1 MQYTENYEKNFADDG
16 DRAPIND
23 ELWEGGW
30 REIVGG
36 VNGYPTSAQ
45 FNEVCGRPD
54 RKANELKKNKIDL
67 DGDAKDLKTT
77 FSQASKRENIESGEK
92 ISKSLGKIA
101 KWFSDFGGGAWAD
114 IANDDKTTEAGKV
127 ADARIVK
134 KHGDE
139 IDQLRQDIDEVSQ
152 SFQDGCNTIVAG
164 CTSYGSTPD
173 SNSPEDIVEAIGE
186 IYNNRYTQ
194 GYNAG
199 HTAGYSEGY
208 SEGHDAGYSE
218 GYAAGDSAGYNRGY
232 SEGQSAG
239 YNQGYT
245 QGQAD
250 FKPVVL
256 NGTLEFES
264 DGKSTWVQGS
274 VTIPAGLDYVCAGI
288 TSTEDITGYDDR
300 AEWKM
305 WTVSTNWSYYSDSGN
320 VNFSV
325 GLGGG
330 LYLGAHPKINYQ
342 IMYIPKT

>member
-1 MQYTENYEKNFADDG
+1 MQYTENYEKNFADGG

-54 RKANELKKNKIDL
+54 RKVNELKKNKLDS

-77 FSQASKRENIESGEK
+77 FSRASKRENIESGEK
-92 ISKSLGKIA
+92 VSESLGKISR
-101 KWFSDFGGGAWAD
+101 WYSDFKAGAWAD

-127 ADARIVK
+127 AGARIVK
-134 KHGDE
+134 EHGDE
-139 IDQLRQDIDEVSQ
+139 IDKLRQDVDEVSQ
-152 SFQDGCNTIVAG
+152 SFLDGCETIMAG

-256 NGTLEFES
+256 TGTIVCP
-264 DGKSTWVQGS
+264 TPPQGTGCGGT
-274 VTIPAGLDYVCAGI
+274 VKIPSGLDYVCAGI
-288 TSTEDITGYDDR
+288 TGTEDCR
-300 AEWKM
+300 AYKPDPEYTM
-305 WTVSTNWSYYSDSGN
+305 WTAGTSVSYNKDTGDVS
-320 VNFSV
+320 FSV
-325 GLGGG
+325 GVGGDM
-330 LYLGAHPKINYQ
+330 YKGANPKIHYQ
-342 IMYIPKT
+342 IMYIPKS